1 MNISLLD
8 LIPLLLASD
17 NHDIQLKN
25 QLKDK
30 ERALVTK
37 EKDFEVRLQ
46 LHQEK
51 WNKERK
57 KTKEEQFSLTNQ
69 LNSTKEV
76 VTGLGQ
82 ELSSKK
88 LYEELRAQISSLQ
101 SIMSKVGEY
110 KRALETK
117 LRDKLDLIKGLQDR
131 INLISLELKDKKK
144 KTQPIIILLAE
155 VTRTQTELDS
165 ENSAVKELNTRIST
179 LEAEKKSYI
188 QKLDYVSKDY
198 SALQLTS
205 EMQSAA
211 DAKIIRMK
219 EEEIQ
224 QMKEKLDHALNDVNE
239 SKDKVAELTEKF
251 KDSKRMLDI

>member
-144 KTQPIIILLAE
+144 K
-155 VTRTQTELDS
+155 
-165 ENSAVKELNTRIST
+165 LNR
-179 LEAEKKSYI
+179 LSY
-188 QKLDYVSKDY
+188 Y
-198 SALQLTS
+198 
-205 EMQSAA
+205 
-211 DAKIIRMK
+211 
-219 EEEIQ
+219 
-224 QMKEKLDHALNDVNE
+224 
-239 SKDKVAELTEKF
+239 
-251 KDSKRMLDI
+251 